1 MSDGMPSGD
10 IPEDNKSDGPTAPGS
25 EPSAPPL
32 EPFIEDETVL
42 KDEADEVPV
51 PDKAAAHG
59 GGAGESKDD
68 AHNAPDIVVSGIV
81 QVPYLNGTYVYAGSK
96 NNRPMWKLKQSLI
109 GEAGLAMLSAFG
121 GARGWIFYKTGSGKP
136 GRWKIGT
143 RGFEQISQADHP
155 SMHSGC
161 KWPCGAKFSALAP
174 ETITI
179 QSA

>member
-1 MSDGMPSGD
+1 MLRPAKKCDRFAS
-10 IPEDNKSDGPTAPGS
+10 IRAVRFAR
-25 EPSAPPL
+25 PSALWSRERNGVAVQMGQDSYVCP
-32 EPFIEDETVL
+32 TVSL
-42 KDEADEVPV
+42 
-51 PDKAAAHG
+51 
-59 GGAGESKDD
+59 
-68 AHNAPDIVVSGIV
+68 
-81 QVPYLNGTYVYAGSK
+81 
-96 NNRPMWKLKQSLI
+96 MWKLKQSFI
-109 GEAGLAMLSAFG
+109 GEAGLAILSAFG

-161 KWPCGAKFSALAP
+161 KWPCGAKLSGLAP